1 MLELFGLF
9 LLGAAIFVG
18 IALVVGL
25 LKLVFKLLVLP
36 FAIAGALFKGVL
48 ALIAVPILL
57 LVVLPVVVGVGA
69 VLVPLLLLGLVLACC
84 AVVCFALC
92 GLVSAVTC

>member
-36 FAIAGALFKGVL
+36 FAVAGTLFKGVM
-48 ALIAVPILL
+48 ALVALPILL
-57 LVVLPVVVGVGA
+57 LVLLPVAVGVGA
-69 VLVPLLLLGLVLACC
+69 VLVPLLLVGLAVVCC

-92 GLVSAVTC
+92 GLASVVT

>member
-18 IALVVGL
+18 IALVAGL

-36 FAIAGALFKGVL
+36 FAVAGALFKGVM
-48 ALIAVPILL
+48 ALIALPILL
-57 LVVLPVVVGVGA
+57 LVVLPVLVGVGA
-69 VLVPLLLLGLVLACC
+69 VIVPVLLVGLALACC
-84 AVVCFALC
+84 ALVCFALC
-92 GLVSAVTC
+92 GLVSVVT